1 MPNET
6 TSDEI
11 NRPSAA
17 EDAGHVIEHG
27 VGLSLV
33 LEQLNIGI
41 EQITLRDMDVLER
54 QLVDEL
60 ENAGGDGGLPDGGN
74 GGVGA
79 ERGLVLEDDA
89 VELGDVELVGGG
101 AGGDGEGEA
110 AAGEDGAGE
119 GED

>member
-1 MPNET
+1 
-6 TSDEI
+6 
-11 NRPSAA
+11 
-17 EDAGHVIEHG
+17 
-27 VGLSLV
+27 
-33 LEQLNIGI
+33 
-41 EQITLRDMDVLER
+41 MDVLER

-79 ERGLVLEDDA
+79 ERGLVLEDDT